1 MTENLKNEVIAAATE
16 HLRLQRKR
24 VLNLRTVA
32 YCIAIVLCVLM
43 VCATVIVCNYHN
55 TQANVILEQQY
66 ALNAQ
71 YAGLLDLLS
80 GAEVTREEYT
90 ATADGDESIS
100 VAGEGNIAAG
110 GDVIGK

>member
-16 HLRLQRKR
+16 HLRSQRKR
-24 VLNLRTVA
+24 FLNLRTVA
-32 YCIAIVLCVLM
+32 YCLTIVLCVLI
-43 VCATVIVCNYHN
+43 VCATVVVCNYHN

-66 ALNAQ
+66 ALSAQ
-71 YAGLLDLLS
+71 YAGLLALLS
-80 GAEVTREEYT
+80 GAEATSEEYT
-90 ATADGDESIS
+90 ATADGDGSIS